1 MGVLSNQSKIYLSY
15 SIFFLGLLLLEVLYN
30 PCQSLFCQ
38 ITFSLFLVS
47 PLFLFPKYWKDNPR
61 TYIHMLL
68 FLRNKLLPTEN
79 LMDMRRWKRF
89 CFFINGSPQ
98 GAIISP
104 TCFIWKQ
111 SKTENHKN
119 AWPTWHP
126 GFLRVWL
133 FHLVVSSSY
142 LSTFS
147 PSQQRLENHNDSRF

>member
-1 MGVLSNQSKIYLSY
+1 MSIPFLSNN
-15 SIFFLGLLLLEVLYN
+15 FFHCFWFLH
-30 PCQSLFCQ
+30 CFCFLNTEKT
-38 ITFSLFLVS
+38 IHVYVYTYVTFF
-47 PLFLFPKYWKDNPR
+47 
-61 TYIHMLL
+61 
-68 FLRNKLLPTEN
+68 RNKLLPTEN

-89 CFFINGSPQ
+89 CFFLNHGSPQ

-104 TCFIWKQ
+104 TCFIWNQ
-111 SKTENHKN
+111 IKTENHKN

-147 PSQQRLENHNDSRF
+147 PSQQRLEKHNDSRF